1 MKRWALALAAAL
13 GSAAVGAVEQ
23 TVRND
28 SLENGQAGV
37 IVYGFVAGEAAASW
51 LTSPCNGTVRAVQ
64 VFWTSPLANQAMQIH
79 DSLKVFRAG
88 TFPNPGTLAA
98 EIGGPVLNDGVINEW
113 RYLDENNTV
122 PLSVP
127 VALNETFVVA
137 FTYDTAPITNV
148 SPSLV
153 RDTNGIQSG
162 RNALLANLGGSN
174 FVWLDSATLG
184 LTGDWVI
191 RAVVD
196 CPTTPQTADIV
207 VGMSANPPAY
217 VAGSSLVYTI
227 TVANSGP
234 VAASASI
241 VDIFPASYTGVSWIC
256 LSSGGASCPASGN
269 GNLTHGAVLPP
280 GGQVTYTVSGT
291 VAPGTS
297 GDLSNSATAVVSAPV
312 TDPNTANNTA
322 TLVVQAN
329 TDLIFRS
336 NFEP

>member
-1 MKRWALALAAAL
+1 MKRWAFALAAAL
-13 GSAAVGAVEQ
+13 SSTGVWAVEQ

-37 IVYGFVAGEAAASW
+37 IIYGFVAGEAAASW

-64 VFWTSPLANQAMQIH
+64 VFWTSPLANQAIEIH
-79 DSLKVFRAG
+79 DSVSVFRAG

-98 EIGGPVLNDGVINEW
+98 EVAGPVLNDGVMNEW

-127 VALNETFVVA
+127 VALNEVFVVS
-137 FTYDTAPITNV
+137 FTYAQAPITNS
-148 SPSLV
+148 SPSVV

-162 RNALLANLGGSN
+162 RNALLANIGGN
-174 FVWLDSATLG
+174 FIWFDSATFG

-196 CPTTPQTADIV
+196 CPATPQTADVV

-217 VAGSSLVYTI
+217 VPGSTLVYTI

-234 VAASASI
+234 ASASATL
-241 VDIFPASYTGVSWIC
+241 VDVFPASYTGVGWVC
-256 LSSGGASCPASGN
+256 VSSGGASCPASGS
-269 GNLTHGAVLPP
+269 GNITHGVVLPP
-280 GGQVTYTVSGT
+280 GGLVTYAVSGT

-297 GDLSNSATAVVSAPV
+297 GSVSNSVTAVVGSPV
-312 TDPNTANNTA
+312 TDPDTNNNTA
-322 TLVVQAN
+322 TLAIQLD
-329 TDLIFRS
+329 TDPIFADD
-336 NFEP
+336 FEP